1 MSRKIAF
8 DILREVLIHK
18 QYANVSLKRVD
29 HPSIALITQLVYG
42 TLQQYDFCLF
52 QWQDNIK
59 SPLKKDIEILINFSV
74 YQHIFVDKLPDY
86 AIVDEANNLSKKL
99 FGGRYQKLV
108 NAVLRKSFK
117 QEIKQVDESSIENI
131 ARKYSFQP
139 WIIEMW
145 VKQYGRDMALDFA
158 ISSNQRSQIYVK
170 ENPFSNDTYNLFEM
184 KETDVEGCT
193 IVDRTFLA
201 SESFKHGKYIIQ
213 DKNAQ
218 QVSHFV
224 DVKPNDRVLDACS
237 APGGK
242 SVSMAIKMK
251 NQGEIVAIDLYDH
264 RIELIHNLIEKT
276 NISIIKPMQ
285 LDATQAHHHFE
296 EKSFDGVLVDA
307 PCSGLGV
314 LKRKPEIKHFLQGED
329 IDQLVLLQ
337 QQILTSVS
345 SLVKKDGW
353 IVYSTCTLNKKEN
366 EKQAEWFEKQFP
378 NFTKLDEK
386 FLNPRTTDADGFYM
400 VKFVRIR

>member
-8 DILREVLIHK
+8 DILREVLVHK
-18 QYANVSLKRVD
+18 QYANVTLKRVN
-29 HPSIALITQLVYG
+29 HPNIALITQLVYG
-42 TLQQYDFCLF
+42 TLQNYDFCQL

-59 SPLKKDIEILINFSV
+59 TPLKKDIEILINFSM

-86 AIVDEANNLSKKL
+86 AIVNEANNLSKKL

-108 NAVLRKSFK
+108 NAILRKSFEK
-117 QEIKQVDESSIENI
+117 EIKQFDESSVANI

-145 VKQYGRDMALDFA
+145 MKQYGMEMALDFA
-158 ISSNQRSQIYVK
+158 FSSNQVSQIYIK
-170 ENPFSNDTYNLFEM
+170 ENPFVTDKYDFLDM
-184 KETDVEGCT
+184 KKTDVEGCY
-193 IVDRTFLA
+193 IADRTFLA
-201 SESFKHGKYIIQ
+201 SDSFRHGKYIVQ

-224 DVKPNDRVLDACS
+224 DAKINDRILDACS

-251 NQGEIVAIDLYDH
+251 NQGEIIAIDLYNH
-264 RIELIHNLIEKT
+264 RIELIHNLIRKT
-276 NISIIKPMQ
+276 KISIIKPLQ
-285 LDATQAHHHFE
+285 LDATQAHLHFE
-296 EKSFDGVLVDA
+296 KDSFDGVLVDA

-345 SLVKKDGW
+345 ALVKKEGW
-353 IVYSTCTLNKKEN
+353 LVYSTCTLNKKEN

-378 NFTKLDEK
+378 NFSKLEEK
-386 FLNPRTTDADGFYM
+386 FLNPRTTNADGFYM